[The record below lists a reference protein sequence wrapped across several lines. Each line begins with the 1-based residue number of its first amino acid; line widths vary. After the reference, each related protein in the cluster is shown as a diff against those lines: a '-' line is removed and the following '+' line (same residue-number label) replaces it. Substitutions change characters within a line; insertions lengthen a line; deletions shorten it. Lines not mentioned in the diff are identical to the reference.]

1 MCTYLGTFVF
11 VRSTCSGHFWTHLC
25 PDLCTPVYAHRLSLC
40 FSLKVITMSLS
51 ELYRINFLL
60 CVSFPLH
67 SCFVGLPGVL
77 SVRPDPDFSTTEKD
91 YSIPDVQLGLSSNII
106 PESTLLFPMGN
117 SKPWVVRLDKPAIG
131 VVTKAWMV
139 DYYAQLLTKVMGK

>member
-1 MCTYLGTFVF
+1 
-11 VRSTCSGHFWTHLC
+11 
-25 PDLCTPVYAHRLSLC
+25 
-40 FSLKVITMSLS
+40 MSS
-51 ELYRINFLL
+51 ELYRINLL
-60 CVSFPLH
+60 LHVSFPLR

-91 YSIPDVQLGLSSNII
+91 YSIPDVQLGLSSNTI

-131 VVTKAWMV
+131 VVTKAQMV